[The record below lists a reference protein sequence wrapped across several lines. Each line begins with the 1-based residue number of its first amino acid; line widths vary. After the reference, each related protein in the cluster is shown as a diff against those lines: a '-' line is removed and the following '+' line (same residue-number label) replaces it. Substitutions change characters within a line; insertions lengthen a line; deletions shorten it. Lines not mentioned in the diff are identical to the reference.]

1 MYVILKYSGA
11 WSLCA
16 VHMASYKGAYTAIVT
31 PFSSNGRELDAEGLV
46 RLSNFQAENGISGIV
61 SVGTTGESPTLDWDE
76 HIEAFESTYKAV
88 GSKVTVIAS
97 TGSNSTS
104 ECVEGTEHARE
115 IGIRDMLLVD
125 PYYNGPSSLEIR
137 REYLE
142 PVASAFRDIQIIP
155 YIIPGRSGTQLL
167 AQDLA
172 LAHEKYRNICAVKEA
187 TGDFENMKL
196 IRRLCGNEFR
206 ILSGDDDKTLQMMLD
221 PEVKASGVISV
232 VSNVAPKSVQEM
244 CQLVAEGNITKA
256 RSVANAL
263 KPLFDIVTV
272 KTIEE
277 TSKGQVA
284 FKARNPLPI
293 KTLMSILGLPGGPL
307 RQPLGKITKKGLQV
321 ILHNAREIQSR
332 NPEIFKPLS
341 DFFDINVEQR
351 LHNEQ
356 YWKGLC
362 YDAY

>member
-1 MYVILKYSGA
+1 MV
-11 WSLCA
+11 
-16 VHMASYKGAYTAIVT
+16 SYKGAYTAIVT
-31 PFSSNGRELDAEGLV
+31 PFTRDGSELDVEGLAG
-46 RLSNFQAENGISGIV
+46 LSNFQAENGISGIV

-76 HIEAFESTYKAV
+76 HIEAFETTYKTV

-104 ECVEGTEHARE
+104 ECVEGTKHARE
-115 IGIRDMLLVD
+115 MGIRDVLLVD

-142 PVASAFRDIQIIP
+142 PVAAAFHDVQVIP

-172 LAHEKYRNICAVKEA
+172 LAYEKHPNICAVKEA
-187 TGDFENMKL
+187 TGDFENMRL
-196 IRRLCGNEFR
+196 IRRLCGNEFE
-206 ILSGDDDKTLQMMLD
+206 ILSGDDDKTLQMMVD
-221 PEVKASGVISV
+221 PTVKASGVISV
-232 VSNVAPKSVQEM
+232 VSNVAPQSVQEM
-244 CQLVAEGNITKA
+244 CHLAAQGDTTKA
-256 RSVANAL
+256 RSVADAL

-272 KTIEE
+272 KTVEE
-277 TSKGQVA
+277 TDNGQVT

-293 KTLMSILGLPGGPL
+293 KTLMSILGVPGGPL
-307 RQPLGKITKKGLQV
+307 RQPLGRVTRKGLQV

-341 DFFDINVEQR
+341 DFFDINVEER
-351 LHNEQ
+351 LNNEQ
-356 YWKGLC
+356 YWKGLY

>member
-1 MYVILKYSGA
+1 
-11 WSLCA
+11 
-16 VHMASYKGAYTAIVT
+16 MASYKGAYTAIIT
-31 PFSSNGRELDAEGLV
+31 PFTDDGRELDLEGLA
-46 RLSNFQAENGISGIV
+46 RLSNFQAENAISGIV

-76 HIEAFESTYKAV
+76 HIKAFQTAYESA

-104 ECVEGTEHARE
+104 ECIEGTKHARDM
-115 IGIRDMLLVD
+115 GIRDVLLVD

-142 PVASAFRDIQIIP
+142 PVASSFHDVQVIP

-172 LAHEKYRNICAVKEA
+172 LAYQGHPNICAVKEA
-187 TGDFENMKL
+187 TGDFENMRS
-196 IRRLCGNEFR
+196 IRKLCGNSFT
-206 ILSGDDDKTLQMMLD
+206 ILSGDDDKTLQMMID
-221 PEVKASGVISV
+221 PTVRSAGVISV
-232 VSNVAPKSVQEM
+232 VTNVAPKNVQEM
-244 CQLVAEGNITKA
+244 CQLAADGNITKA
-256 RSVANAL
+256 RNIAESL

-272 KTIEE
+272 KTVEE
-277 TSKGQVA
+277 TSNGQVT

-293 KTLMSILGLPGGPL
+293 KTLMKILGIPGGPL
-307 RQPLGKITKKGLQV
+307 RQPLGRVTWKGLQV

-332 NPEIFKPLS
+332 NPEIFEPLS
-341 DFFDINVEQR
+341 NFFDIDVDRR
-351 LHNEQ
+351 LSDEQ
-356 YWKGLC
+356 YCKGLY